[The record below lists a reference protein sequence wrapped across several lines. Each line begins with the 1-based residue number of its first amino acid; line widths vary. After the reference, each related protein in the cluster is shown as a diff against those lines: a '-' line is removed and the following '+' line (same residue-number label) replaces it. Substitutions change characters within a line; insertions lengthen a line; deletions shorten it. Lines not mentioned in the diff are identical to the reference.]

1 MKLTELK
8 PIKIIMKLICIFFSF
23 IFLFACKDISKSNNE
38 TEGNKDE
45 VVNAID
51 TLKTLDEIKF
61 ALLDVR
67 NEKAEL
73 LLGKPDIRGRIM
85 MVHYY
90 YTVYFNRINDKNE
103 IKHLLILIKGNPG
116 INEKSI
122 IYKIKAL
129 RDGETANG
137 VGNSFQNLTVSMDGL
152 KSNSYDFISKDGSEA
167 SWDDFP
173 Y

>member
-1 MKLTELK
+1 MN
-8 PIKIIMKLICIFFSF
+8 
-23 IFLFACKDISKSNNE
+23 AA
-38 TEGNKDE
+38 

-51 TLKTLDEIKF
+51 TLKTLDDIKF

-73 LLGKPDIRGRIM
+73 LLGKPDYRGSIM
-85 MVHYY
+85 MAHYY
-90 YTVYFNRINDKNE
+90 FMVYFNKVNDKNE

-129 RDGETANG
+129 RDGETAFG
-137 VGNSFQNLTVSMDGL
+137 VGNSFQNLAVSINGL
-152 KSNSYDFISKDGSEA
+152 KSNSYAFASKDGSVA
-167 SWDDFP
+167 NWDDFL